1 MKTDELINT
10 LVGDHSAQPRPM
22 GIRRALV
29 MAIIGGLAISSV
41 LFSLTL
47 GMRPD
52 ILSALG
58 TWRFDLKLSASLV
71 LAIAAAWVALRLSSP
86 VTMPL
91 SVMRALFVPAILLLA
106 GVISELAT
114 TPASAWLPGAAGV
127 NGVMCLSSII
137 FLSVL
142 PLTATI
148 YVLRWGAPTSPSMT
162 GAVGGLL
169 AGGMG
174 AAVFA
179 MHCTNNSPLFVAV
192 WYTLAIGLTA
202 MIGLLSG
209 RYVLRW

>member
-10 LVGDHSAQPRPM
+10 LVGDHSAQPRPEPV
-22 GIRRALV
+22 RRGLV
-29 MAIIGGLAISSV
+29 VAIIGGLAISSA

-47 GMRPD
+47 GLRPD

-71 LAIAAAWVALRLSSP
+71 LAIAAAWVARRLSSP

-91 SVMRALFVPAILLLA
+91 SAMRALIVPALLLLA
-106 GVISELAT
+106 GVIYEIVT
-114 TPASAWLPGAAGV
+114 IPASAWPSRAMGV
-127 NGVMCLSSII
+127 NGVMCLASII

-142 PLTATI
+142 PLTVTI
-148 YVLRWGAPTSPSMT
+148 FALRRGAPTSPELT

-179 MHCTNNSPLFVAV
+179 MHCTNDSPLFVAI
-192 WYTLAIGLTA
+192 WYTLAIGLMA
-202 MIGLLSG
+202 MIGLLFG